1 MDINKKSKKIL
12 FVGIEEEKIK
22 KHCMPILKLLKEK
35 GYEIDIA
42 NSEREEIEYCDRQ
55 FSLSF
60 NKSKIKAYKLLKE
73 IIRENNYEFIQCY
86 TLLGGILTRLA
97 ARKTRTK
104 IVYISQ
110 GFPFFK
116 GSKVKKWLIYYPI
129 EKYLSKFTDVLV
141 TTNEEDY
148 ILAKNKFK
156 TPKIKFVNG
165 LGIDENEFNTPI
177 SEHERKEFLDE
188 FDLSTED
195 YIFLSTGDLNQNN
208 NQILQIEAIMQI
220 IPEYKNIKLLIEGEG
235 PLEEYYSNILLKY
248 DLCKHIKLIGERK
261 DILKLIQL
269 SDGLLETSKFA
280 RKCDNITKAMFAKKP
295 RIASRTKEHK
305 ELLKD

>member
-97 ARKTRTK
+97 AR
-104 IVYISQ
+104 
-110 GFPFFK
+110 
-116 GSKVKKWLIYYPI
+116 
-129 EKYLSKFTDVLV
+129 
-141 TTNEEDY
+141 N
-148 ILAKNKFK
+148 
-156 TPKIKFVNG
+156 
-165 LGIDENEFNTPI
+165 
-177 SEHERKEFLDE
+177 
-188 FDLSTED
+188 
-195 YIFLSTGDLNQNN
+195 
-208 NQILQIEAIMQI
+208 
-220 IPEYKNIKLLIEGEG
+220 
-235 PLEEYYSNILLKY
+235 
-248 DLCKHIKLIGERK
+248 
-261 DILKLIQL
+261 
-269 SDGLLETSKFA
+269 
-280 RKCDNITKAMFAKKP
+280 
-295 RIASRTKEHK
+295 
-305 ELLKD
+305 